1 MPYPEGYQAYHQ
13 YEVVIDLTEENIL
26 KAFENAPKEVKD
38 ALLDAMENRGFSLSD
53 LANIRKGQIA
63 RVFGQGGGTQIQLGQ
78 SLKYYE
84 DLGILREV
92 TK

>member
-1 MPYPEGYQAYHQ
+1 
-13 YEVVIDLTEENIL
+13 
-26 KAFENAPKEVKD
+26 
-38 ALLDAMENRGFSLSD
+38 MENRGFSLSD